1 MSTSE
6 KKEQVR
12 HTSRSHPQDRHAGGR
27 EIEDAFERQQS
38 REATQSSPWEDHPLP
53 TSIKRWL
60 NEAGPFCGL
69 HLQRVKGGG
78 PESNDAQAY
87 ITSETFEDIFGSA
100 PTQKEVEHA
109 RRQSKVC

>member
-1 MSTSE
+1 ML
-6 KKEQVR
+6 
-12 HTSRSHPQDRHAGGR
+12 HGLGGR
-27 EIEDAFERQQS
+27 LTTND